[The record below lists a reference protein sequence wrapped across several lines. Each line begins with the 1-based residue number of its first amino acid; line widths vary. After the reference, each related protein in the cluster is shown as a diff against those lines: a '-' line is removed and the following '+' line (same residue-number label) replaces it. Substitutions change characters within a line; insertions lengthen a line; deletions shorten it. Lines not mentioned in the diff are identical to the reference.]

1 MTILVTGGA
10 GYIGSHVVR
19 HLLDGGHAPVVID
32 DLSTGHRDAVPEA
45 VPFLRADVA
54 DRSRVGEFIRR
65 HDVRAVVHFAARS
78 QVAESVADPRRY
90 FMGKLAATLGLLES
104 VLDAGVGAFVFSST
118 AAVYGTP
125 ETTPIPESHPT
136 RPINPYGATKL
147 AIEGALAEYRRA
159 YGLRYAALRYF
170 NAAGAEPAAG
180 LGERHEPE
188 SHLIPLVLRVA
199 LGTRE
204 SVSIFGDDYAT
215 PDGTCVRDYIHV
227 SDLAD
232 AHLAALAYLE
242 RGGESGAFNLGTGA
256 GHSVQE
262 VVDVARRVTGH
273 PIPVVRG
280 ARRAG
285 DPPALVA
292 GPALAEARFGFR
304 ARRSS
309 LGQIVEDAWAFHRGG
324 GR

>member
-90 FMGKLAATLGLLES
+90 FMGNLAATLGLLES

>member
-1 MTILVTGGA
+1 
-10 GYIGSHVVR
+10 
-19 HLLDGGHAPVVID
+19 
-32 DLSTGHRDAVPEA
+32 
-45 VPFLRADVA
+45 
-54 DRSRVGEFIRR
+54 
-65 HDVRAVVHFAARS
+65 
-78 QVAESVADPRRY
+78 
-90 FMGKLAATLGLLES
+90 
-104 VLDAGVGAFVFSST
+104 
-118 AAVYGTP
+118 VYGTP

-199 LGTRE
+199 LETRE